1 MRYLIAFLKRYAI
14 FFLFLL
20 LEGIAL
26 IWIVQH
32 HRYQRS
38 VLSEYTNQ
46 LTGSVFMAVNNASDY
61 LALKEINE
69 QLLEENASLRQK
81 IKGAPDIE
89 DTISSK
95 YSKDTL
101 SYTTMDSAYTQYFV
115 YEPAKI
121 IHNTVH
127 KANNY
132 IMINKGENHGIEP
145 DMGIV
150 GKKGVQGIIV
160 NTSKH
165 FSWAMSMLHSNIKIS
180 AKLKKNDQMGTV
192 SWGGNSYS
200 SGVLSDI
207 PAHINISMGDT
218 IVTSGFSN
226 IFPEGLLIG
235 TVNDVDVKSG
245 RNLYNISFR
254 FAEDFNSIQYGYVIK
269 NLFRNEQQQLIEE
282 TKTNK

>member
-1 MRYLIAFLKRYAI
+1 MRYLIAFLKRHAI

-46 LTGSVFMAVNNASDY
+46 LTGSVFMAVNNASEY
-61 LALKEINE
+61 IALKDINE
-69 QLLEENASLRQK
+69 KLIKENASLRNRLK
-81 IKGAPDIE
+81 SSVIIT
-89 DTISSK
+89 DTANKSSQ
-95 YSKDTL
+95 DTL
-101 SYTTMDSAYTQYFV
+101 SFVSMDSSYKQYYV

-132 IMINKGENHGIEP
+132 IMINKGEKHGIEP

-150 GKKGVQGIIV
+150 GPKGTQGIII

-192 SWGGNSYS
+192 SWGGNSYTN
-200 SGVLSDI
+200 GVLTDI
-207 PAHINISMGDT
+207 PAHINISSGDT

-235 TVNDVDVKSG
+235 IVDDVDVNSG

-254 FAEDFNSIQYGYVIK
+254 FAEDFNSLQYGYVIK
-269 NLFRNEQQQLIEE
+269 NLFREEQQLLIEE
-282 TKTNK
+282 TKTNN